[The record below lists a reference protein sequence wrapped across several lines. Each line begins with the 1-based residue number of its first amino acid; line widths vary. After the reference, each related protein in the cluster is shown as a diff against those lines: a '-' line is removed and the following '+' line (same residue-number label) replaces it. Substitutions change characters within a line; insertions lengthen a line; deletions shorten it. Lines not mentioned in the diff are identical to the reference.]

1 MKIEKDI
8 PIPKRI
14 RGRTPKYDFQ
24 AMEIGHAFFTEGD
37 SSIQVSI
44 LTCAKRH
51 APKRF
56 VTKKATKG
64 NKKGYRCWRVE

>member
-8 PIPKRI
+8 PVPERI
-14 RGRTPKYDFQ
+14 RGRNPKYDFQ
-24 AMEIGHAFFTEGD
+24 AMELGDSFFTEGE
-37 SSIQVSI
+37 SSVQVSI

-56 VTKKATKG
+56 VTKKVTVKS
-64 NKKGYRCWRVE
+64 KKGYRCWRVK

>member
-14 RGRTPKYDFQ
+14 RGRSTKYDFQ
-24 AMEIGHAFFTEGD
+24 AMEIGNSFFTPGG
-37 SSIQVSI
+37 SSVQVSI

-51 APKRF
+51 APKLF
-56 VTKKATKG
+56 VTKQATSG

>member
-1 MKIEKDI
+1 MKIETGI
-8 PIPKRI
+8 PIPKNV
-14 RGRTPKYDFQ
+14 RGRKVKYKFQ
-24 AMEIGHAFFTEGD
+24 DMEIGNSFFVAGG

-56 VTKKATKG
+56 ITEMATVKS
-64 NKKGYRCWRVE
+64 KKGYRCWRVE

>member
-1 MKIEKDI
+1 MKIEHDI

-14 RGRTPKYDFQ
+14 RGRNPKYDFQ
-24 AMEIGHAFFTEGD
+24 AMEIGHSFFTPGG

-51 APKRF
+51 RPKRF
-56 VTKKATKG
+56 VTKMVTEK
-64 NKKGYRCWRVE
+64 NKKGYRCWRTV